1 MTGVAA
7 QGAML
12 VPDMNGDGA
21 DEVLVS
27 TEGTGENGA
36 AVWMFDG
43 CRDWLT
49 TAAE

>member
-27 TEGTGENGA
+27 TEGTGKTGPRC
-36 AVWMFDG
+36 G
-43 CRDWLT
+43 CST
-49 TAAE
+49 GVATG